1 MLLSDLNHPD
11 VHLVAPSLAWIAKDA
26 GVEFECY
33 LEAERNGILFARTG
47 STVVGGF
54 QHQQFNYL
62 NAVYAVKYLL
72 LGDTNLFNSSIAQFG
87 CPVLAQSAT
96 PADLYRAALQEA
108 GIKKVDEVLFGP
120 SGFRKVGK
128 ESLELGPY
136 LYPDIYFRKALAFR
150 PSATA
155 QAAALARTLS
165 VKRQT
170 GLLLDAGESRVVV
183 AAFPTAQAVDGW
195 NGQDGYELVTT
206 RIAERWKKQAKGIVF
221 GDPAAIL
228 SQLPK
233 LCREARIPLYAPKS
247 KLPPSQVLVT
257 AYTEEL
263 SAVADKVNQLAIEIG
278 NRVIVGRQTGDGDL
292 FHWSKAGVCIQIM
305 DPNRPPFPIV
315 EAVSHKWHQTGESFL
330 ADEPDDATLDRYAD
344 EGKMLATLMWHSGEM
359 AHNEA
364 MINLFEVVQFSGIKM
379 GIGVHAARYE
389 TAPQLW
395 ELLNVTRKK
404 GGVKGYIEPVLHS
417 GGMGVLAE
425 ANCPPDLLQQHCR
438 ESMSR
443 IRAIAG
449 DEATPRGYY
458 AFMDSDYKTLQTTKP
473 AIYDAIRANGLE
485 YAVSSVT
492 PGRNRIVHKA
502 DNFRVLNQSCRVV
515 CAASPFVRITTVEDI
530 KESSGGRPGWMI
542 GTLDAPV
549 ISFNQYIWR
558 HGPRFMEI
566 VDHLTKSS
574 SIVNVL
580 PHTIARYA
588 RILEKKGLLP
598 A

>member
-1 MLLSDLNHPD
+1 M
-11 VHLVAPSLAWIAKDA
+11 
-26 GVEFECY
+26 
-33 LEAERNGILFARTG
+33 TG
-47 STVVGGF
+47 
-54 QHQQFNYL
+54 
-62 NAVYAVKYLL
+62 
-72 LGDTNLFNSSIAQFG
+72 
-87 CPVLAQSAT
+87 
-96 PADLYRAALQEA
+96 
-108 GIKKVDEVLFGP
+108 
-120 SGFRKVGK
+120 
-128 ESLELGPY
+128 
-136 LYPDIYFRKALAFR
+136 
-150 PSATA
+150 
-155 QAAALARTLS
+155 
-165 VKRQT
+165 
-170 GLLLDAGESRVVV
+170 
-183 AAFPTAQAVDGW
+183 AFPNVQTVDAW
-195 NGQDGYELVTT
+195 NGQDSYEIVTT
-206 RIAERWKKQAKGIVF
+206 RIADRWKSRAKGIVF

-228 SQLPK
+228 SQLAK
-233 LCREARIPLYAPKS
+233 LCREARVPLYAPKR
-247 KLPPSQVLVT
+247 KLPSSEVVVT

-263 SAVADKVNQLAIEIG
+263 SAVADTVNRLATEIG
-278 NRVIVGRQTGDGDL
+278 NPVIVGRQTGDGDL

-315 EAVSHKWHQTGESFL
+315 ETIKHTWHQTGKSFL
-330 ADEPDDATLDRYAD
+330 TDEPDDATLERYAG
-344 EGKMLATLMWHSGEM
+344 EGKMLATLLWHSGEM

-395 ELLNVTRKK
+395 ELLNIPREK
-404 GGVKGYIEPVLHS
+404 GGVKGYIEPVLHA
-417 GGMGVLAE
+417 GGMGILAE
-425 ANCPPDLLQQHCR
+425 INCPPDLLQKHCH

-458 AFMDSDYKTLQTTKP
+458 AFMDTDYKTLATVNP
-473 AIYDAIRANGLE
+473 AIYDAVRANGLE

-502 DNFRVLNQSCRVV
+502 ADFRVLNQSCRSI
-515 CAASPFVRITTVEDI
+515 CSASPFVRITTVEDI
-530 KESSGGRPGWMI
+530 KESAGGRPGWMI

-588 RILEKKGLLP
+588 RILEKRGFLP